1 MFTKVD
7 ALAALQIFIV
17 ILLCK
22 SIKFIGIIYNLMIE
36 IFFVNSIIEIQV
48 WPNSCQNPQKIKA
61 NADQNCYE
69 FITDFG
75 MNV

>member
-1 MFTKVD
+1 
-7 ALAALQIFIV
+7 
-17 ILLCK
+17 
-22 SIKFIGIIYNLMIE
+22 MIE
-36 IFFVNSIIEIQV
+36 NIFNKFYHEIQV

-69 FITDFG
+69 SITDFG

>member
-1 MFTKVD
+1 MGKRTQWKPAVFAVK
-7 ALAALQIFIV
+7 
-17 ILLCK
+17 
-22 SIKFIGIIYNLMIE
+22 KFA
-36 IFFVNSIIEIQV
+36 VQV

>member
-1 MFTKVD
+1 M
-7 ALAALQIFIV
+7 
-17 ILLCK
+17 
-22 SIKFIGIIYNLMIE
+22 IGN
-36 IFFVNSIIEIQV
+36 FFVNSIIEIQV

>member
-1 MFTKVD
+1 
-7 ALAALQIFIV
+7 
-17 ILLCK
+17 
-22 SIKFIGIIYNLMIE
+22 MIE
-36 IFFVNSIIEIQV
+36 NFFVTSIIEIQV
-48 WPNSCQNPQKIKA
+48 LPIMCQNPQKIKA

>member
-1 MFTKVD
+1 MTIG
-7 ALAALQIFIV
+7 ALQIFV
-17 ILLCK
+17 VVLLCK
-22 SIKFIGIIYNLMIE
+22 SIESIGIIYNLMIE
-36 IFFVNSIIEIQV
+36 FFSLNSIIEIQV

-61 NADQNCYE
+61 NADQNCYK